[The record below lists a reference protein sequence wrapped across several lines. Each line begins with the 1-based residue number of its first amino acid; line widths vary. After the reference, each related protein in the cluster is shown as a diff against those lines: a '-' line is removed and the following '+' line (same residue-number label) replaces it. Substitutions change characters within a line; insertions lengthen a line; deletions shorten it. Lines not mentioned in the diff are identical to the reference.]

1 MAEKSATMIELAI
14 VLGLLALVL
23 GGIAFGFGLCFLMFM
38 VTFHPTEKR
47 ESVRR
52 CAHEYDYARGSPGVE
67 PDCDRPA
74 LHSGMSGD

>member
-47 ESVRR
+47 ESGRR
-52 CAHEYDYARGSPGVE
+52 HISKSYDG
-67 PDCDRPA
+67 
-74 LHSGMSGD
+74 HHQSGERNQEAEASDD